1 MEKNMSIYEE
11 LYEDVKSRLSEKRFK
26 HTEGVIKRAVEYAK
40 VYNAN
45 MEDTKLAA
53 LAHDIAKEIP
63 QEEAFNL
70 IKKYEIELDEI
81 EKVNF
86 NLIHS
91 KLGAEI
97 VKEKYGFNEDII
109 NAIKYHTTGRENM
122 SILEKIIFLADATE
136 ENRAYKELDNLV
148 NMIKDNIDEGMLF
161 TLKWTFNDITNK
173 KYLLHLDSVKAYNF
187 LVKKA

>member
-1 MEKNMSIYEE
+1 MTVYEK
-11 LYEDVKSRLSEKRFK
+11 LYNDVKNSMSEKRFR
-26 HTEGVIKRAVEYAK
+26 HTEGVIKRAIEYAEIYG
-40 VYNAN
+40 VNID
-45 MEDTKLAA
+45 DTKYAA

-63 QEEAFNL
+63 KEKSLEL
-70 IKKYEIELDEI
+70 IEKYKIELDEI

-86 NLIHS
+86 NLIHA

-97 VKEKYGFNEDII
+97 VREKYGFNEDII

-136 ENRAYKELDNLV
+136 SGRTYKELDLLV
-148 NMIKDNIDEGMLF
+148 NMIKEDIDEGMIY

-173 KYLLHLDSVKAYNF
+173 GYLLHLDSVKAYNF
-187 LVKKA
+187 LIKKA

>member
-1 MEKNMSIYEE
+1 MSIYEE

-161 TLKWTFNDITNK
+161 TLKWIFNDITNK

>member
-1 MEKNMSIYEE
+1 MSIYEE

-136 ENRAYKELDNLV
+136 ENRDYKELDNL
-148 NMIKDNIDEGMLF
+148 
-161 TLKWTFNDITNK
+161 
-173 KYLLHLDSVKAYNF
+173 
-187 LVKKA
+187 

>member
-1 MEKNMSIYEE
+1 MSIYEE
-11 LYEDVKSRLSEKRFK
+11 LYKDVKSRLSEKRFR
-26 HTEGVIKRAVEYAK
+26 HTEGVIKRAVEYAE

-45 MEDTKLAA
+45 LEDTKLAA

-63 QEEAFNL
+63 KEEAL
-70 IKKYEIELDEI
+70 ELVKKYGMELDEI

-86 NLIHS
+86 NLVHS

-136 ENRAYKELDNLV
+136 ENRTYKELNDLV
-148 NMIKDNIDEGMLF
+148 EMIKNDIDEGMLF
-161 TLKWTFNDITNK
+161 TLQWTFNDITNK

>member
-1 MEKNMSIYEE
+1 MSIYEE
-11 LYEDVKSRLSEKRFK
+11 LYKDVKSRLSEKRFR
-26 HTEGVIKRAVEYAK
+26 HTEGVIKRAVEYAEI
-40 VYNAN
+40 YNAN
-45 MEDTKLAA
+45 LEDTKLAA

-63 QEEAFNL
+63 QEEALELVKN
-70 IKKYEIELDEI
+70 YGMELDEI

-86 NLIHS
+86 NLVHS

-136 ENRAYKELDNLV
+136 ENRTYKELNDLV
-148 NMIKDNIDEGMLF
+148 ELIKNDIDEGMLF
-161 TLKWTFNDITNK
+161 TLQWTFNDITNK
-173 KYLLHLDSVKAYNF
+173 KF
-187 LVKKA
+187 L

>member
-1 MEKNMSIYEE
+1 MSIYEE
-11 LYEDVKSRLSEKRFK
+11 LYKDVKSRLSEKRFR
-26 HTEGVIKRAVEYAK
+26 HTEGVIKRAVEYAEI
-40 VYNAN
+40 YNAN
-45 MEDTKLAA
+45 LEDTKLAA

-63 QEEAFNL
+63 QEEAL
-70 IKKYEIELDEI
+70 ELVKKYGMELDEI

-86 NLIHS
+86 NLVHS

-136 ENRAYKELDNLV
+136 ENRTYKELNDLV
-148 NMIKDNIDEGMLF
+148 EMIKNDIDEGMLF
-161 TLKWTFNDITNK
+161 TLQWTFNDITNK

>member
-1 MEKNMSIYEE
+1 MSIYEE